1 MEYRYLRFPGGKG
14 KAVTLSYDDGIHADI
29 RFSDRITGAGL
40 KCTFNINSGFISA
53 SEYRLSKEEIETYI
67 LGRGHEIAVHGKHH
81 IASGAARPIDTVR
94 DALEC
99 RLELESEFGIM
110 VRGMAYPDSGI
121 RNMHNGNSYENVRNT
136 LKSLDIVYARTL
148 GGDNDL
154 FKLPEDFYAWMPTA
168 HHGNKNL
175 FEYIDKFNSIDFD
188 KIYGS
193 SKWPRLF
200 YLWGHSYEFD
210 RNDNWD
216 LLDKICDSLGGRE
229 DVWYATN
236 MEIYECVNAYNS
248 LVWSADGEKVYNPTL
263 TPVWFYMRGATHC
276 VKSGETLILPK
287 KA

>member
-1 MEYRYLRFPGGKG
+1 MEYRYLRFPEGKG

-29 RFSDRITGAGL
+29 RFSDRITKAGL

-53 SEYRLSKEEIETYI
+53 NEYRLSKEEIREYI
-67 LGRGHEIAVHGKHH
+67 LDRGHEVAIHGKHH

-99 RLELESEFGIM
+99 RLELESEFDII

-121 RNMHNGNSYENVRNT
+121 RNMHNGNSYENVKST

-148 GGDNDL
+148 AGDNDL
-154 FKLPEDFYAWMPTA
+154 FKLPEDFHAWMPTA
-168 HHGNKNL
+168 HHENKNL
-175 FEYIDKFNSIDFD
+175 FEYIDKFTSLDFD
-188 KIYGS
+188 KLYGS
-193 SKWPRLF
+193 GKWPRLF

-210 RNDNWD
+210 RHDNWD

-236 MEIYECVNAYNS
+236 MEIYDYVNAYNS
-248 LVWSADGEKVYNPTL
+248 LVWSADGLKAYNPTL
-263 TPVWFYMRGATHC
+263 TTVWFYMRGNIYS
-276 VKSGETLILPK
+276 VKSGELLVLPPK
-287 KA
+287 E